1 MLYPYSTSLFINN
14 LALMKNQQQMS
25 YAIFSI
31 ESRTKNFQK
40 FVSKSVVLHY
50 IAILIILNCQTY
62 FIINDYSNYMQY

>member
-1 MLYPYSTSLFINN
+1 MNI
-14 LALMKNQQQMS
+14 LALTKNEQQTS
-25 YAIFSI
+25 YAFFSI

-62 FIINDYSNYMQY
+62 FIINNYSNYMQYCSS